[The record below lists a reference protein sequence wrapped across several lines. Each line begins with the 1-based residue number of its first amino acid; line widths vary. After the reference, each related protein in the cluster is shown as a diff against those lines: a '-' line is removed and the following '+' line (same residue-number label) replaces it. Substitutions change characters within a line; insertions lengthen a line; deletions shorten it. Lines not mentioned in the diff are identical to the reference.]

1 MTAGCIRITLWHHI
15 TTCSIGDTEA
25 LGSGPRPAAPLTTS
39 LVFWLMHNAWSFLEP
54 ANRKAMCITHPAM
67 MSYASLRLDA
77 FLPAPEI
84 RHELQRKRNHP
95 DCEPQLDTRRAR
107 FMGAALLSFDFDY
120 GDLVRWL
127 GGEYTNQHRDW
138 DMFERYLDCAMGHAQ
153 RPSYPVLE
161 PENRNE
167 NFSRRSSLSGPLPQ
181 QAARL

>member
-1 MTAGCIRITLWHHI
+1 MSGACIHSVWNILQRSRMYQFQDETTDLPIATLSEILQPDDGGLYQDNSVAPYHDVQYRRYRGFRKRSTAR
-15 TTCSIGDTEA
+15 S
-25 LGSGPRPAAPLTTS
+25 TS
-39 LVFWLMHNAWSFLEP
+39 HDVPSPFWLMHKAWSFLEP

-127 GGEYTNQHRDW
+127 GDEYTNQH
-138 DMFERYLDCAMGHAQ
+138 
-153 RPSYPVLE
+153 
-161 PENRNE
+161 
-167 NFSRRSSLSGPLPQ
+167 
-181 QAARL
+181 